1 MKILNIIKNKLF
13 IFYVVISAIIICLY
27 FINNQYGLYAI
38 RWQCSSPTLAI
49 FSAGTIA
56 FFSKKKIKWPNRYE
70 WAGAVFA
77 NFVGSNLFFWI
88 DRIIFI
94 K

>member
-1 MKILNIIKNKLF
+1 MKIENIFKNKLF
-13 IFYVVISAIIICLY
+13 IFYAIIISSILLLY
-27 FINNQYGLYAI
+27 IYNTQYGLYAI
-38 RWQCSSPTLAI
+38 RWQGSSPTLAI

-56 FFSKKKIKWPNRYE
+56 YFTKQKIKWPNRYE

-77 NFVGSNLFFWI
+77 NFVGSNIFFWI
-88 DRIIFI
+88 DRIIF